1 MIKIIKEGKK
11 LRKTKPIYTI
21 TCPHC
26 GCVFECEIS
35 DFHSMSR
42 GLDGKFT
49 VYCPNCEMTIEDS
62 RNTVPTH
69 YTVDIIDFSAV
80 N

>member
-11 LRKTKPIYTI
+11 LKKMKPIYTI

-26 GCVFECEIS
+26 GCVFECETS

-42 GLDGKFT
+42 GLDGTFT
-49 VYCPNCEMTIEDS
+49 VYCPNCELIIEDS
-62 RNTVPTH
+62 RNTIPTH
-69 YTVDIIDFSAV
+69 YVDV
-80 N
+80 E